1 LPIDKDV
8 ATMLQNFVNLILC
21 KFRRL
26 LYKYYINFINMRE
39 ELLEISI
46 TFIFSFS
53 AASNSAI
60 FAIESTRT
68 LEPNTYK

>member
-1 LPIDKDV
+1 MSGKHIGYSFKKS
-8 ATMLQNFVNLILC
+8 TGS
-21 KFRRL
+21 
-26 LYKYYINFINMRE
+26 
-39 ELLEISI
+39 SI

-68 LEPNTYK
+68 LEPNTCKN

>member
-1 LPIDKDV
+1 
-8 ATMLQNFVNLILC
+8 
-21 KFRRL
+21 
-26 LYKYYINFINMRE
+26 MRE